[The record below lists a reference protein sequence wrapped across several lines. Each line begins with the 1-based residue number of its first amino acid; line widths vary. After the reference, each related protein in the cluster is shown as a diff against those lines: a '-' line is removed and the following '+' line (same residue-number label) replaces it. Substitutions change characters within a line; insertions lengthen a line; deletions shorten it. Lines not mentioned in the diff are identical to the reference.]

1 MTTRVLWH
9 PAHLHR
15 GTLRAP
21 AALDRASAV
30 VKGAFSAFRTWR
42 QRNRE
47 RAELGALS
55 DRMLSDIGITRA
67 DAVFLSNKPFWKE

>member
-15 GTLRAP
+15 DAFRAP
-21 AALDRASAV
+21 AALDRLTSGVKRAV
-30 VKGAFSAFRTWR
+30 ETTRTWR
-42 QRNRE
+42 QRSRE
-47 RAELGALS
+47 RYQLGALS

-67 DAVFLSNKPFWKE
+67 DAVFLSNKPFWRE